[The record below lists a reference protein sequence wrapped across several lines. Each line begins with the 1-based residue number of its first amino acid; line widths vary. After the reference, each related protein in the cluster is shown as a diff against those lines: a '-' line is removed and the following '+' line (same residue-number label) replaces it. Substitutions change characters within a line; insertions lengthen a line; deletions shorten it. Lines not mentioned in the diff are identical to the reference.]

1 MSRTIDERVVS
12 MEFDNSK
19 FESNVKTSLSTL
31 DKLKEALKFSG
42 ASKGIED
49 FSSSIEQTGNK
60 FSALEVIATGAL
72 LRIGSQAVSA
82 GEKLLKSISVDQI
95 ATGWKKFS
103 DKTTSVATLVAQGN
117 AIEDVNRQLEGL
129 MWFTDETS
137 YNFTDM
143 VANIAKFT
151 ATGKNLEDSVTA
163 MEGIA
168 TWAALSGQNAATASR
183 AMYQLSQALGAGYMR
198 REDWRS
204 IQTASMDTD
213 EFRQKVLDT
222 AVALGTLKKNADD
235 TYSSLIAKTDAF
247 TKTQFVESLTEG
259 QWFTADVMMSVY
271 KEYASAVDA
280 IQEKIIDG
288 TYETASEAMEAIREK
303 SREFTAQGLIEEEA
317 IDKAIIE
324 LGYVDKAGTALF
336 DNFGLKAL
344 EAAQQAR
351 TFTDAIDSVRDAV
364 STKWSKSFEIIF
376 GDANEATKIW
386 TDLANGLWEVF
397 AAGGDARND
406 WLKGALNSSWS
417 ELTKQIK
424 DCGVEVNAF
433 EKAVSNVA
441 KNNGIDI
448 DSLVKEYGSLEK
460 AFQSG
465 KISASDAS
473 SIISKT
479 IKSLTGDV
487 KDSKKSLEE
496 YQKLISDIW
505 NGEWKNGAERKK
517 LLTDAGYD
525 AKFVQDL
532 VNKGRDYK
540 LVLEDLNDAQL
551 KSIGLTDEQ
560 VEKLNELKKQ
570 AEETGTPLEELINNI
585 TRPSGRTLLIETFA
599 NVLGSIGKIIISV
612 REAFQNIFLD
622 SEGLYI
628 AIEYWNDLSKKL
640 VMSEQ
645 TVDKLRRTF
654 EGLFAV
660 VDIVLITIKD
670 VAKGIIDFVGS
681 ILDTFGFKELSAG
694 LLDFTANMGD
704 AIVAFRNQV
713 KAVGLLKAAF
723 GIFGNEVDTV
733 FNKLWDWIKK
743 VVKQIYEIPVVNK
756 YLSGVVTWIQNVWN
770 ATSKYLSPVV
780 EAVKELIVE
789 FKNLNKISL
798 SGIWSVL
805 KDFGQKIKKAFSINK
820 ETKSIADNIVS
831 GLINGFKEGIGKV
844 ITTVTEFVSKI
855 ITTVKDLLGIESP
868 SKVFIAIGGFIIAGL
883 IVGLLGGVTELE
895 GTLGTIV
902 DAIVKVFT
910 SVDWNKVFVI
920 GTILAFVYSITKMTT
935 AITNL
940 SKTLTKAVHPFSS
953 IVESITGFIGGMKT
967 AIGNNLNAKSLKIM
981 VESILLLAAAV
992 IVLSFIPWK
1001 QALKGVGYLVAIEVL
1016 FAGLIFLFKWISK
1029 EAGTIDFAKLA
1040 WAMAS
1045 IGGTMAL
1052 MALVIF
1058 ALGKMNLNEASNGVL
1073 LLGTV
1078 FGLFYLLLKA
1088 FQNLEKANVNFSKV
1102 GTMML
1107 KMSVALLIM
1116 AAVMKIIGGMSVDQ
1130 FSQGLGFITM
1140 AMIFFGGLM
1149 ILFRWIGDNTA
1160 DMGKAGSMLLKMSA
1174 ALLLMVVVV
1183 RIAGSID
1190 QETINNGL
1198 RFITSVMTLFG
1209 GFILVFTLLE
1219 KTKVD
1224 LEKAGSMLMKMG
1236 IAMAL
1241 MALVV
1246 KMLSTSSQSDID
1258 KAYSF
1263 ILGVEILF
1271 AGILIIFRWISKDT
1285 ANMDKAG
1292 SMLMKMAIAIGILA
1306 LVVKILASCDSYELS
1321 KGLIFI
1327 TGVGVVFAALVAVS
1341 KFAGQHADKAGSM
1354 LMKMTVP
1361 LLALVACVA
1370 LLSFLSPEDILKGTI
1385 SMTALMG
1392 MFSFMIMATSKFGE
1406 KNNVTGV
1413 LLGLSVALA
1422 VIVGSVYLLTT
1433 LDTKKALIAAGE
1445 ITALLGALVVA
1456 MKILTNMKFEKGQ
1469 LGNATIAMIM
1479 LSGILVL
1486 LSGVLWILQKLEIEA
1501 SIPNVIALSTLLV
1514 AMAGVTAIL
1523 SKFGSGSLASAIKGA
1538 IAMAAVVAILG
1549 VTIAALAVL
1558 VSYGL
1563 PIIGENLSQFADKSS
1578 KFFELMKNVKKE
1590 ATEGALNVS
1599 KILMTLAGAEI
1610 ATAIANFVSLF
1621 AGSTMGNMSSKLNS
1635 FGEAVVAF
1643 SEIISGKVDTVAVKA
1658 AKDAAEIVATLYDKL
1673 PKEGGLAQAI
1683 FGESMSLTEFANQ
1696 MGKFGEAIVAF
1707 SSTVAG
1713 KVNKDAVRAAISA
1726 GEIIATLYEKLP
1738 KEDGWTQAIFGGTM
1752 GLDAFGT
1759 QMKAFGTAIVEF
1771 SAKVSGG
1778 AINELAVDSAVKAG
1792 NLVATLYEK
1801 LPKDTGGLSHA
1812 IFGGTMSLTEFAT
1825 QMKDFASGIINFSN
1839 LVSKNGIDAKAVSAA
1854 VSAGEVIS
1862 GLYNA
1867 LPKEEGVLKKITNF
1881 FTGSGTMS
1889 MNDFGN
1895 MLTSYGRAVAGFYK
1909 SLSEVPADGLTNAIT
1924 QTQNLISMMS
1934 SMKDLDIS
1942 GVSMFKDGILQL
1954 SEIDTTKLV
1963 EAFSISTESIDA
1975 AINDLITLIST
1986 AIINGSLRVQNA
1998 LSILLTNAV
2007 TYILSYRSSF
2017 MSAGAVLIKKFKDGI
2032 VSETINAEAAIS
2044 NMITN
2049 CKTIVTSVSLYDA
2062 GIALVDGFASG
2073 ITEETFAAEAA
2084 ARAMAEAALE
2094 AAREA
2099 LDINSPSKVFRKL
2112 AYSVPEG
2119 FAQGI
2124 DKMQSVVKASAVDMA
2139 KTAINST
2146 KTALVKIGSVANKNA
2161 DIMPTIRPVIDLD
2174 AFDARTIQL
2183 GANIDASIGGPV
2195 DSLSSII
2202 ADAQNEINASNNEVI
2217 TAINGLRADI
2227 NAIYNGEDQEVALYV
2242 DGKKLAS
2249 TLAKPMNRQLNI
2261 LSKRGAY

>member
-72 LRIGSQAVSA
+72 LRIGSQAVTLGERLVKSLSLDQISA
-82 GEKLLKSISVDQI
+82 GWQ
-95 ATGWKKFS
+95 KFA

-117 AIEDVNRQLEGL
+117 AIEEVNSQLDRL
-129 MWFTDETS
+129 NWFTDETS
-137 YNFTDM
+137 YNFTEM

-151 ATGKNLEDSVTA
+151 ATGKGLEESVNA

-168 TWAALSGQNAATASR
+168 TWAALSGQNASTASR
-183 AMYQLSQALGAGYMR
+183 AMYQLSQAMGSGYMR
-198 REDWRS
+198 LEDYKS
-204 IQTASMDTD
+204 IQNASMDTD
-213 EFRQKVLDT
+213 EFRQKCLDA
-222 AVALGTLKKNADD
+222 AVALGTLKKTGND
-235 TYSSLIAKTDAF
+235 TYKSLVASTDAF
-247 TKTQFVESLTEG
+247 SKSQFAKSLTEG
-259 QWFTADVMMSVY
+259 QWFTSDVMMKVFS
-271 KEYASAVDA
+271 EYASAVDQIYKETERTGELA
-280 IQEKIIDG
+280 SEVIDNIHAKAKQIQAEKIGID
-288 TYETASEAMEAIREK
+288 ETEAIN
-303 SREFTAQGLIEEEA
+303 QA
-317 IDKAIIE
+317 IKE
-324 LGYVDKAGTALF
+324 LGYNF
-336 DNFGLKAL
+336 DAFGLKAF
-344 EAAQQAR
+344 EAAQKAR
-351 TFTDAIDSVRDAV
+351 TFRDVLDSVKDAV
-364 STKWSKSFEIIF
+364 STGWMNTFELIF
-376 GDANEATKIW
+376 GNAEEATEMW
-386 TDLANGLWEVF
+386 TDLANGLWDIFAGPGEARNKWLKEGLSSGWDRLTSRIESTGVELEVF
-397 AAGGDARND
+397 EN
-406 WLKGALNSSWS
+406 KII
-417 ELTKQIK
+417 ELAKQ
-424 DCGVEVNAF
+424 
-433 EKAVSNVA
+433 
-441 KNNGIDI
+441 NGINI
-448 DSLVKEYGSLEK
+448 DELIAKYGSLGEVFSK
-460 AFQSG
+460 GAIVGEQ
-465 KISASDAS
+465 AS
-473 SIISKT
+473 SLIEGA
-479 IKSLTGDV
+479 IKSLSGEAEQTKV
-487 KDSKKSLEE
+487 TLESV
-496 YQKLISDIW
+496 QQVVDDIW
-505 NGEWKNGAERKK
+505 NGKYKNNPDRKK
-517 LLTDAGYD
+517 LMEEAGYD
-525 AKFVQDL
+525 YEAYQAI
-532 VNKGRDYK
+532 VNKTAKGAKIAWD
-540 LVLEDLNDAQL
+540 EITDAEKKAL
-551 KSIGLTDEQ
+551 GLTNEQ
-560 VEKLNELKKQ
+560 ILSLEKLKEQ
-570 AEETGTPLEELINNI
+570 AEETGIPLEELINNI
-585 TRPSGRTLLIETFA
+585 TKPSGRELLINTFY
-599 NVLGSIGKIIISV
+599 NVLGAIKNVIVPIQ
-612 REAFQNIFLD
+612 EAFQSIFLD
-622 SEGLYI
+622 SEGLYS

-670 VAKGIIDFVGS
+670 VAKGIINFVGS

-704 AIVAFRNQV
+704 AVVAFRNQV

-733 FNKLWDWIKK
+733 FKKVWDWIKK
-743 VVKQIYEIPVVNK
+743 VAKQIYEIPVVNK

-770 ATSKYLSPVV
+770 AASKYLSPVV
-780 EAVKELIVE
+780 EAVKELIIE
-789 FKNLNKISL
+789 LKNLNKISL

-902 DAIVKVFT
+902 DTIVKVFT

-920 GTILAFVYSITKMTT
+920 GTILAFVYLVTKMTT

-940 SKTLTKAVHPFSS
+940 SKTLNKAVQPFSS

-981 VESILLLAAAV
+981 VESVLLLAAAV

-1001 QALKGVGYLVAIEVL
+1001 QALKGVGYLVAIEAL

-1045 IGGTMAL
+1045 IGGTIAL

-1058 ALGKMNLNEASNGVL
+1058 ALGKMDLNEASNGVL

-1078 FGLFYLLLKA
+1078 FGLFYLLFKA

-1107 KMSVALLIM
+1107 KMSVALLMM
-1116 AAVMKIIGGMSVDQ
+1116 AAVMKIIGGMPVDQ
-1130 FSQGLGFITM
+1130 FNQGLGFIAM

-1190 QETINNGL
+1190 QETINDGL
-1198 RFITSVMTLFG
+1198 RFITSIMTLFG

-1236 IAMAL
+1236 IAMTL

-1258 KAYSF
+1258 KAYGF

-1285 ANMDKAG
+1285 ADMDKAG

-1321 KGLIFI
+1321 KGLMFI

-1392 MFSFMIMATSKFGE
+1392 MFSLMIMATSKFGE
-1406 KNNVTGV
+1406 KNNVTGA
-1413 LLGLSVALA
+1413 LLGLSAALA

-1445 ITALLGALVVA
+1445 ITALLGALVVV

-1523 SKFGSGSLASAIKGA
+1523 SKFGSGSLAAAIKGA

-1563 PIIGENLSQFADKSS
+1563 PIIGENLSQFAEKSS
-1578 KFFELMKNVKKE
+1578 KFFELMKNVDKE
-1590 ATEGALNVS
+1590 ATEGALNVA
-1599 KILMTLAGAEI
+1599 KILMVLAGAEI

-1643 SEIISGKVDTVAVKA
+1643 SEIISGKVDTAAVKA

-1696 MGKFGEAIVAF
+1696 MGKFGEAVVTF

-1839 LVSKNGIDAKAVSAA
+1839 IVSKNGIDAKAVSAA
-1854 VSAGEVIS
+1854 ISAGEVIS

-1881 FTGSGTMS
+1881 FTGGGTMS

-1895 MLTSYGRAVAGFYK
+1895 MLTSYGRAVAEFYK
-1909 SLSEVPADGLTNAIT
+1909 SLSEVPADGLTNVIT

-1942 GVSMFKDGILQL
+1942 GISMFKDGILQL

-1986 AIINGSLRVQNA
+1986 AIVNGSLRVQNA

-2044 NMITN
+2044 NMMTN

-2146 KTALVKIGSVANKNA
+2146 KTALVRIGSVANKNV
-2161 DIMPTIRPVIDLD
+2161 DIMPTIRPVVDLD

>member
-72 LRIGSQAVSA
+72 LRIGSQAVTLGERLVKSLSLDQISA
-82 GEKLLKSISVDQI
+82 GWQ
-95 ATGWKKFS
+95 KFA

-117 AIEDVNRQLEGL
+117 AIEEVNSQLDRL
-129 MWFTDETS
+129 NWFTDETS
-137 YNFTDM
+137 YNFTEM

-151 ATGKNLEDSVTA
+151 ATGKGLEESVNA

-168 TWAALSGQNAATASR
+168 TWAALSGQNASTASR
-183 AMYQLSQALGAGYMR
+183 AMYQLSQAMGSGYMR
-198 REDWRS
+198 LEDYKS
-204 IQTASMDTD
+204 IQNASMDTD
-213 EFRQKVLDT
+213 EFRQKCLDA
-222 AVALGTLKKNADD
+222 AVALGTLKKTGND
-235 TYSSLIAKTDAF
+235 TYKSLVASTDAF
-247 TKTQFVESLTEG
+247 SKSQFAKSLTEG
-259 QWFTADVMMSVY
+259 QWFTSDVMMKVFS
-271 KEYASAVDA
+271 EYASAVDQIYKETERTGELA
-280 IQEKIIDG
+280 SEVIDNIHAKAKQIQAEKIGID
-288 TYETASEAMEAIREK
+288 ETEAIN
-303 SREFTAQGLIEEEA
+303 QA
-317 IDKAIIE
+317 IKE
-324 LGYVDKAGTALF
+324 LGYNF
-336 DNFGLKAL
+336 DAFGLKAF
-344 EAAQQAR
+344 EAAQKAR
-351 TFTDAIDSVRDAV
+351 TFRDVLDSVKDAV
-364 STKWSKSFEIIF
+364 STGWMNTFELIF
-376 GDANEATKIW
+376 GNAEEATEMW
-386 TDLANGLWEVF
+386 TDLANGLWDIFAGPGEARNEWLREGLSSGWDRLASRIESTGVELEVF
-397 AAGGDARND
+397 EN
-406 WLKGALNSSWS
+406 KII
-417 ELTKQIK
+417 ELAKQ
-424 DCGVEVNAF
+424 
-433 EKAVSNVA
+433 
-441 KNNGIDI
+441 NGINI
-448 DSLVKEYGSLEK
+448 DELIAKYGSLGEVFSK
-460 AFQSG
+460 GAIVG
-465 KISASDAS
+465 KQAS
-473 SIISKT
+473 SLIEGA
-479 IKSLTGDV
+479 IKSLSGEAEQTKV
-487 KDSKKSLEE
+487 TLESV
-496 YQKLISDIW
+496 QQVVDDIW
-505 NGEWKNGAERKK
+505 NGKYKNNPDRKK
-517 LLTDAGYD
+517 LMEEAGYD
-525 AKFVQDL
+525 YEAYQAI
-532 VNKGRDYK
+532 VNKTAKGAKIAWD
-540 LVLEDLNDAQL
+540 EITDAEKKAL
-551 KSIGLTDEQ
+551 GLTNEQ
-560 VEKLNELKKQ
+560 ILSLEKLEEQ
-570 AEETGTPLEELINNI
+570 AEETGIPLEELINNI
-585 TRPSGRTLLIETFA
+585 TKPSGRELLINTFY
-599 NVLGSIGKIIISV
+599 NVLGAIKNVIVPIQ
-612 REAFQNIFLD
+612 EAFQSIFLD
-622 SEGLYI
+622 SEGLYS

-723 GIFGNEVDTV
+723 GTFGNEVDTV
-733 FNKLWDWIKK
+733 FKKVWDWIKK

-770 ATSKYLSPVV
+770 AASKYLSPVV
-780 EAVKELIVE
+780 EAVKELIIE
-789 FKNLNKISL
+789 LKNLNKISL

-902 DAIVKVFT
+902 DTIVKVFT

-920 GTILAFVYSITKMTT
+920 GTILAFVYSVTKMTT

-981 VESILLLAAAV
+981 VESVLLLAAAV

-1001 QALKGVGYLVAIEVL
+1001 QALKGVGYLVAIEAL

-1045 IGGTMAL
+1045 IGGTIAL

-1058 ALGKMNLNEASNGVL
+1058 ALGKMDLNEASNGVL

-1078 FGLFYLLLKA
+1078 FGLFYLLFKA
-1088 FQNLEKANVNFSKV
+1088 FKNLEKANVNFSKV

-1130 FSQGLGFITM
+1130 FNQGLGFITM
-1140 AMIFFGGLM
+1140 TMIFFGGLM

-1174 ALLLMVVVV
+1174 SLLLMVVVV

-1198 RFITSVMTLFG
+1198 RFIASVMTLFG

-1306 LVVKILASCDSYELS
+1306 LVVKILASCDSYELG
-1321 KGLIFI
+1321 KGLMFI

-1406 KNNVTGV
+1406 KNNVTGA
-1413 LLGLSVALA
+1413 LLGLSAALA

-1445 ITALLGALVVA
+1445 ITALLGVLVVV
-1456 MKILTNMKFEKGQ
+1456 MKTLTNMKFEKGQ

-1578 KFFELMKNVKKE
+1578 KFFELMKNVDKE
-1590 ATEGALNVS
+1590 ATEGALNVA
-1599 KILMTLAGAEI
+1599 KILMVLAGAEI
-1610 ATAIANFVSLF
+1610 ATAIANFVSIF
-1621 AGSTMGNMSSKLNS
+1621 AGSTMDNMSSKLNS

-1643 SEIISGKVDTVAVKA
+1643 SEIISGKVDTAAVKA

-1683 FGESMSLTEFANQ
+1683 FGESMSLTEFATQ
-1696 MGKFGEAIVAF
+1696 MGKFGEAVVTF
-1707 SSTVAG
+1707 SSIVAG
-1713 KVNKDAVRAAISA
+1713 KVNKDAVQAAISA

-1738 KEDGWTQAIFGGTM
+1738 KEDGWAQAIFGGTM

-1771 SAKVSGG
+1771 SDKVSGG
-1778 AINELAVDSAVKAG
+1778 AVNELAVDSAVKAG

-1812 IFGGTMSLTEFAT
+1812 IFGGTMSLTGFAT
-1825 QMKDFASGIINFSN
+1825 QMKDFASGIVNFSN

-1867 LPKEEGVLKKITNF
+1867 LPKEEGILKKITNF
-1881 FTGSGTMS
+1881 FTGGGTMS

-1895 MLTSYGRAVAGFYK
+1895 MLTSYGRAVAEFYK
-1909 SLSEVPADGLTNAIT
+1909 SLSAVPADGLTNVIT

-1975 AINDLITLIST
+1975 AINDLITLISI
-1986 AIINGSLRVQNA
+1986 AIVNGSLQVQNA

-2007 TYILSYRSSF
+2007 AYILSYRSSF
-2017 MSAGAVLIKKFKDGI
+2017 MNAGSVLIKKFKDGI
-2032 VSETINAEAAIS
+2032 VVETINAEAAIS
-2044 NMITN
+2044 NMMTN

-2146 KTALVKIGSVANKNA
+2146 KTALVRIGSVANKNV